1 MRCGPPGVGRVGSA
15 PQGADCVRLP
25 GPWTGSPVSSTQG
38 RRRSSEAQWPT
49 LATRQSLD
57 TCTPWCPGHHS
68 ARRNQIILFS
78 AHATCSP
85 VPVPLTLHWLLGARP
100 QRSPDLHP
108 QASRG
113 SVLCPLCCGG
123 ASSAGWEWGLL
134 HLTVRALSPCSFLPQ
149 CRRLVF
155 TEPSFTPPLFT
166 IQPCVVQCGSH

>member
-1 MRCGPPGVGRVGSA
+1 MRCGPPGVGRVESA

-38 RRRSSEAQWPT
+38 RRQQRGAVAHTDHEAEPGHLHSVVPWSPQRPEEPDHSFLCTCDLLSGPRAPDPALASGSPSSEEP
-49 LATRQSLD
+49 
-57 TCTPWCPGHHS
+57 
-68 ARRNQIILFS
+68 
-78 AHATCSP
+78 
-85 VPVPLTLHWLLGARP
+85 RP
-100 QRSPDLHP
+100 PP
-108 QASRG
+108 PASRG

-134 HLTVRALSPCSFLPQ
+134 HLTARALSPCSFLPQ
-149 CRRLVF
+149 CRGLAF